1 MRVVAFNGSPRKGG
15 NTEILLNEVLKVI
28 ASHGIDTELVQVGGT
43 DINGCRAC
51 LRCRKENDG
60 RCHNN
65 SPFMNECIAKMEEA
79 DGIIIGSPV
88 YYTDV
93 TAEVKA
99 LIDCAGYS
107 MGPVNR
113 LRHKPGA
120 AVIAVRRAGSIH
132 AFDTINHFFLIN
144 EMIVPGSSYWNMGI
158 GRQKGDVLD
167 DAEGIRTMNTL
178 GENFAWLL
186 ETINKRGG

>member
-1 MRVVAFNGSPRKGG
+1 MKVVAFNGSPRKDG
-15 NTEILLNEVLKVI
+15 NTSILIDEVLKII
-28 ASHGIDTELVQVGGT
+28 ASHGIETEVVQVGGT
-43 DINGCRAC
+43 DVNGCRAC
-51 LRCRKENDG
+51 LRCRKENDN

-65 SPFMNECIAKMEEA
+65 SPLMNEFIAKMEEA

-93 TAEVKA
+93 SAEIKA

-107 MGPVNR
+107 MRVGKP

-120 AVIAVRRAGSIH
+120 AVIAVRRAGSTH

-144 EMIVPGSSYWNMGI
+144 EMIIPGSSYWNMGI
-158 GRQKGDVLD
+158 GREKGEVLKD
-167 DAEGIRTMNTL
+167 EEGLHTMHTL
-178 GENFAWLL
+178 GENFAFLL
-186 ETINKRGG
+186 KAIHSAS

>member
-1 MRVVAFNGSPRKGG
+1 MKVIAFNGSPRKGG

-28 ASHGIDTELVQVGGT
+28 DSHGIETEIVQLGGT

-51 LRCRKENDG
+51 LRCRKENDS

-65 SPFMNECIAKMEEA
+65 SPFMNECIVKMEEA

-107 MGPVNR
+107 TGPVNR
-113 LRHKPGA
+113 FRRKAGA
-120 AVIAVRRAGSIH
+120 AVIAVRRAGSTH
-132 AFDTINHFFLIN
+132 AFDTINHFFQIN
-144 EMIVPGSSYWNMGI
+144 EMIIPGSSYWNMAI
-158 GRQKGDVLD
+158 GRAKGDVLND
-167 DAEGIRTMNTL
+167 EEGISTMRTL

-186 ETINKRGG
+186 ERINKKEN

>member
-1 MRVVAFNGSPRKGG
+1 MKVVAFNGSPRKGG
-15 NTEILLNEVLKVI
+15 NTELLLGEVLKVI
-28 ASHGIDTELVQVGGT
+28 SSHGIETELIQVGGT

-51 LRCRKENDG
+51 LKCRKENDG

-65 SPFMNECIAKMEEA
+65 SPLMNEFISKMEEA
-79 DGIIIGSPV
+79 DGILIGSPV

-93 TAEVKA
+93 TAEIKS

-107 MGPVNR
+107 MRTGKT

-120 AVIAVRRAGSIH
+120 AVLAVRRAGATH

-144 EMIVPGSSYWNMGI
+144 EMIVPGSSYWNIGI
-158 GRQKGDVLD
+158 GRNKGEVLND
-167 DAEGIRTMNTL
+167 EEGLQTMRTL
-178 GENFAWLL
+178 GENFAWLMKV
-186 ETINKRGG
+186 INKEGV

>member
-1 MRVVAFNGSPRKGG
+1 MKVVGFNGSPRKGG
-15 NTEILLNEVLKVI
+15 NTELLLNEVLKVI
-28 ASHGIDTELVQVGGT
+28 SAHGIDTEIVQVGGT

-51 LRCRKENDG
+51 MLCRKENDG

-65 SPFMNECIAKMEEA
+65 SPAMNEFISKMEEA
-79 DGIIIGSPV
+79 DGVLIGSPV

-93 TAEVKA
+93 TSEIKA

-107 MGPVNR
+107 QGPGKR

-120 AVIAVRRAGSIH
+120 AVIAVRRAGSTH

-144 EMIVPGSSYWNMGI
+144 EMIIPGSTYWNMGI
-158 GRQKGDVLD
+158 GKAKGDVLND
-167 DAEGIRTMNTL
+167 EEGIKTMQTL
-178 GENFAWLL
+178 GENFVFILKA
-186 ETINKRGG
+186 INR

>member
-1 MRVVAFNGSPRKGG
+1 MKVVAFNGSPRQGG
-15 NTEILLNEVLKVI
+15 NTELLLREVLKVI
-28 ASHGIDTELVQVGGT
+28 SSHGIDTEIVQVGGS

-65 SPFMNECIAKMEEA
+65 SPAMNDFISKMEEA
-79 DGIIIGSPV
+79 DGILIGSPV

-93 TAEVKA
+93 TSEIKA
-99 LIDCAGYS
+99 LIDCSGYS
-107 MGPVNR
+107 QGPVKR

-120 AVIAVRRAGSIH
+120 AVVAVRRAGSTH

-144 EMIVPGSSYWNMGI
+144 EMIIPGSTYWNMGI
-158 GRQKGDVLD
+158 GKAKGDVLND
-167 DAEGIRTMNTL
+167 EEGINTMHNL
-178 GENFAWLL
+178 GENFVFVLNA
-186 ETINKRGG
+186 IKGK

>member
-1 MRVVAFNGSPRKGG
+1 MKVVAFNGSPRKGG
-15 NTEILLNEVLKVI
+15 NTEILLNEVLNVI
-28 ASHGIDTELVQVGGT
+28 ASHGIETEIVQVGGT
-43 DINGCRAC
+43 AINGCRAC

-65 SPFMNECIAKMEEA
+65 SPFMNECIDKMEKA

-107 MGPVNR
+107 MGHVSR
-113 LRHKPGA
+113 LKRKPGA
-120 AVIAVRRAGSIH
+120 AVLAVRRAGATH

-158 GRQKGDVLD
+158 GREKGDVLT
-167 DAEGIRTMNTL
+167 DAEGIRTMHTL

-186 ETINKRGG
+186 ETLNQK